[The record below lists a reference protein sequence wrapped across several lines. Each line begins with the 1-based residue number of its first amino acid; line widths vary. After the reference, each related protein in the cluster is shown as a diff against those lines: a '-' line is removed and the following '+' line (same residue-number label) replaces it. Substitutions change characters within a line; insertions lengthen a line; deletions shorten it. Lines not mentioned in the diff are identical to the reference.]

1 VEAAGIEPF
10 SPTNPNPMVANDF
23 GFYCVKTFELP
34 RRFFSPGV
42 PSSLPWSPPSLG
54 DILETVVAG
63 NVCGICGAALLQLPW
78 WHSSGTLPSIFCED
92 QRP

>member
-42 PSSLPWSPPSLG
+42 PSSH
-54 DILETVVAG
+54 ILETVVAG